1 MRILWKT
8 LLAAVVFAIVLYAI
22 DYIYARVRKAPF
34 ANVRVDQYYAVAE
47 KFNMTAYERGTAVTE
62 RCVYSLFPHFGNSP
76 CWYLMR
82 HTLRYIKVG

>member
-1 MRILWKT
+1 MRIFWT
-8 LLAAVVFAIVLYAI
+8 ALLATIAFVMVVYGFDYLYA
-22 DYIYARVRKAPF
+22 RFRKAPF
-34 ANVRVDQYYAVAE
+34 ADVHIDQYYAVSE
-47 KFNMTAYERGTAVTE
+47 KFNMIAYERGTAVTE

>member
-1 MRILWKT
+1 MRILLKA
-8 LLAAVVFAIVLYAI
+8 LFAAAAFVILVYAF

-34 ANVRVDQYYAVAE
+34 ASVRIDQYYAVTE